1 MGTSIC
7 SGLFFDDEAGRFS
20 GIFGQEEKTQ
30 IKGCRMTDKGPKEG
44 HIYVVKDGQLEQIEQ
59 PRTGFGK
66 TTIHWQDGKPVYL
79 EISYTVR

>member
-1 MGTSIC
+1 
-7 SGLFFDDEAGRFS
+7 
-20 GIFGQEEKTQ
+20 
-30 IKGCRMTDKGPKEG
+30 MTDKGPKEG

-66 TTIHWQDGKPVYL
+66 TTIHWQDGKPVSL